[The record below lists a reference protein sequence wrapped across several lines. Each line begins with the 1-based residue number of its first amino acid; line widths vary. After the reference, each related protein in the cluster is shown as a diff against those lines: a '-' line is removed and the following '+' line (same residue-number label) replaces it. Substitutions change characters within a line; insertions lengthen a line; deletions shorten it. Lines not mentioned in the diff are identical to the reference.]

1 MLSLL
6 RARWIVILLF
16 LFAVASAATGIWRY
30 GYTQELAQIAK
41 QGRADLALAADRF
54 TGEMRRFRELAVL
67 MSDHPDLSALTEDGP
82 RDVANAT
89 RLLQEAVDKSGAA
102 GLFFTDAA
110 GNILAQ
116 AGNVTLSPADSS
128 YFRRAMQ
135 GALGSFFG
143 RLGPEG
149 RRVYAYAAPSF
160 GTAGA
165 IRGSLIAV
173 VDISE
178 IEWGWIGGQ
187 PVVFFT
193 DADGRVFLSNR
204 QEILGW
210 RVSPEV
216 AGLAPPDA
224 EGPIVATRRGAP
236 DIWPL
241 YLGTYLPDR
250 ALHLASPKPVIGMTG
265 HALMDVAAAAQVAN
279 LQAAVFAA
287 ICMAFGAVLLLLAE
301 RRRSLAIANTQLE
314 TRVANRTAEL
324 SAANAA
330 LRREV
335 TERKE
340 AEAALT
346 RAQKD
351 LVQAGKLS
359 ALGQMSAGI
368 SHELN
373 QPLMAIQQFADNGRS
388 FLDAGKVRPAR
399 DNLRRISDLAA
410 RAARIIRNLRAFAR
424 NEAEPAGKVDLVTV
438 IDTAV
443 ELTEQRLSEN
453 AVTLDW
459 RRPALP
465 VFVQAGEVRLGQ
477 VMVNL
482 INNAVDAM
490 AGQGNKRLDL
500 TLVPGPRP
508 TVTVRDTG
516 PGIADPDKIFEP
528 FYTTKEV
535 GGEDGLGLGLSI
547 SYGLIESFGG
557 RITGTNAPDG
567 GAIFRVELDPW
578 QDEAAA

>member
-6 RARWIVILLF
+6 RARWIVIAFFLL
-16 LFAVASAATGIWRY
+16 AVTAAAATVWRY
-30 GYTQELAQIAK
+30 SYSQGLTQLAK

-67 MSDHPDLSALTEDGP
+67 MSDHPRLAALTSASP
-82 RDVANAT
+82 DVPAAT
-89 RLLQEAVDKSGAA
+89 QLLQEAVDKSGAA
-102 GLFFTDAA
+102 GLIFSDADGA
-110 GNILAQ
+110 VLAQ
-116 AGNVTLSPADSS
+116 AGEVSLDPAGSS
-128 YFRRAMQ
+128 YFRRAMH

-160 GTAGA
+160 AADGA

-193 DADGRVFLSNR
+193 DNDDRVFISNR
-204 QEILGW
+204 EEILGW
-210 RVSPEV
+210 RIRPSS
-216 AGLAPPDA
+216 AGLAPP
-224 EGPIVATRRGAP
+224 GTVAADGGTRRQGP
-236 DIWPL
+236 DIWAL
-241 YLGTYLPDR
+241 DHGSYLPQR

-265 HALMDVAAAAQVAN
+265 HALMDAAPASRLAI

-287 ICMAFGAVLLLLAE
+287 TCLAFGAVLLLFAE
-301 RRRSLAIANTQLE
+301 RRRALAISNAQLE

-324 SAANAA
+324 SQTNAV

-335 TERKE
+335 AERME

-346 RAQKD
+346 RAQED

-373 QPLMAIQQFADNGRS
+373 QPLMAIQQFADNGTAL
-388 FLDAGKVRPAR
+388 LDSGKTQSAR
-399 DNLRRISDLAA
+399 DNLGRISDLAA

-424 NEAEPAGKVDLVTV
+424 NEAEPAGKVDLGAV

-443 ELTEQRLSEN
+443 ELTEQRLGN
-453 AVTLDW
+453 DGVALDW
-459 RRPALP
+459 HRPEFP
-465 VFVQAGEVRLGQ
+465 VHVQAGEVRLGQ

-490 AGQGNKRLDL
+490 AGQVEKHIEISLL
-500 TLVPGPRP
+500 PGARP
-508 TVTVRDTG
+508 TVTVRDNG
-516 PGIADPDKIFEP
+516 PGISDPAKMFEP

-535 GGEDGLGLGLSI
+535 GGGDGLGLGLSI
-547 SYGLIESFGG
+547 SYGLVESFGG
-557 RITGTNAPDG
+557 RISGSNAADG
-567 GAIFRVELDPW
+567 GAIFRIELDPW
-578 QDEAAA
+578 KDEAAA

>member
-6 RARWIVILLF
+6 RARWLVIVLF
-16 LFAVASAATGIWRY
+16 LLAVAAAAGGVWRY
-30 GYTQELAQIAK
+30 GYSQGLTQLAK

-54 TGEMRRFRELAVL
+54 TGEMRRYRELAVL
-67 MSDHPDLSALTEDGP
+67 MSDHPTLAALTGAG
-82 RDVANAT
+82 RDLPAAT
-89 RLLQEAVDKSGAA
+89 RLLQAAVDKSGAA
-102 GLFFTDAA
+102 GLIFTDATGA
-110 GNILAQ
+110 VLAQ
-116 AGNVTLSPADSS
+116 AGAVTLNPQGSA

-160 GTAGA
+160 SGAGA
-165 IRGSLIAV
+165 IRGSLIVV

-193 DADGRVFLSNR
+193 DIDGRVFLSNR
-204 QEILGW
+204 AEIIGW
-210 RVSPEV
+210 RLSPGSVGLVSPDSD
-216 AGLAPPDA
+216 AP
-224 EGPIVATRRGAP
+224 VGAP
-236 DIWPL
+236 ERRLAEIWDL
-241 YLGTYLPDR
+241 SQGAYLPER

-265 HALMDVAAAAQVAN
+265 HALMDVAAAARVAN

-287 ICMAFGAVLLLLAE
+287 ICLAFGAVLLLLAE
-301 RRRSLAIANTQLE
+301 RRRTLSIANAQLE
-314 TRVANRTAEL
+314 TRVADRTAEL
-324 SAANAA
+324 SQANAA

-335 TERKE
+335 AERKE

-346 RAQKD
+346 RAQEE
-351 LVQAGKLS
+351 LVQAGKLN

-373 QPLMAIQQFADNGRS
+373 QPLMAIQQFADNGAA
-388 FLDAGKVRPAR
+388 FLDAGKTRPAR
-399 DNLRRISDLAA
+399 ANMTRIADLAA
-410 RAARIIRNLRAFAR
+410 RAARIIKNLRAFAR
-424 NEAEPAGKVDLVTV
+424 NEAEPAGKVDLGAV

-443 ELTEQRLSEN
+443 ELTEQRLAQEN
-453 AVTLDW
+453 VSLDW
-459 RRPALP
+459 RRPAIS
-465 VFVQAGEVRLGQ
+465 VHVRAGEVRLGQ
-477 VMVNL
+477 VFVNL

-490 AGQGNKRLDL
+490 AGQARKRIEIS
-500 TLVPGPRP
+500 LVPGARP

-516 PGIADPDKIFEP
+516 PGISDPAKIFEP

-547 SYGLIESFGG
+547 SYGLVESFGG
-557 RITGTNAPDG
+557 RISGSNAPDG
-567 GAIFRVELDPW
+567 GAIFRIELDPW
-578 QDEAAA
+578 QEEVAA